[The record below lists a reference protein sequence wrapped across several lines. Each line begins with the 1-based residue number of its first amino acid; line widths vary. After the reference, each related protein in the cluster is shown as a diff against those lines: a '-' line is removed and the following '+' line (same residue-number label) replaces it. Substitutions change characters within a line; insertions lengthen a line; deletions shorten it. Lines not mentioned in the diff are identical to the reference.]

1 MVKVKTAIKAN
12 YFNEFAN
19 VKALQEQKVNPG
31 KDPEQEKLFALSQT
45 GGWQVLKEYI
55 ERIMDE
61 LDNLTKTQMA
71 QGVSFEEI
79 GRSTV
84 VKEITKDALK
94 RIITR
99 VQDARDSGESRG
111 TAEV

>member
-1 MVKVKTAIKAN
+1 VFHLAKTAIRPN

-19 VKALQEQKVNPG
+19 VEAILKVPKG
-31 KDPEQEKLFALSQT
+31 KDPEQEALLSLSNHS
-45 GGWQVLKEYI
+45 GWQVLKQYI
-55 ERIMDE
+55 ERIMEE

-84 VKEITKDALK
+84 VKEITKDALR
-94 RIITR
+94 RIIQR
-99 VQDARDSGESRG
+99 VEDARESGQ
-111 TAEV
+111 TTV